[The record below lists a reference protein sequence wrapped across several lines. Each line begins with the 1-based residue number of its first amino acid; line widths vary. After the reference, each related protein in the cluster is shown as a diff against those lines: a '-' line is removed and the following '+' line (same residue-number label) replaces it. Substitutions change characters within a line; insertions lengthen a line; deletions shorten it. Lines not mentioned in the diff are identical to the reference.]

1 MTGRTLQLTDIVY
14 EYILTHGVR
23 EAPILRRLRE
33 TTRALPDATMQIGPE
48 QGQFMALLVKLI
60 GARRCIEVGTFTG
73 YSSLVVALA
82 LPADGTIVSC
92 DINPQ
97 TTAIA
102 QQFWREAGVA
112 ERIDLRLQPAAK
124 TLAELLAAGGA
135 GGYDFAF
142 IDADKTAYRSYYD
155 NLIRLIR
162 PGGLIAVDNTLWDGE
177 VANPRSN
184 DANTVALRAFNDHV
198 LRDEQV
204 DMSLVPIGDGL
215 TLLRKRD

>member
-1 MTGRTLQLTDIVY
+1 MTGRTLQLTDTVY
-14 EYILTHGVR
+14 EYILAHGVR

-33 TTRALPDATMQIGPE
+33 LTRAMPNATMQIGPE

-73 YSSLVVALA
+73 YSGLVVALA
-82 LPADGTIVSC
+82 LPADGTILSC

-102 QQFWREAGVA
+102 RQFWREAGVA
-112 ERIDLRLQPAAK
+112 DRIELKLQPAVK
-124 TLAELLAAGGA
+124 TLEELLLAGGA

-142 IDADKTAYRSYYD
+142 IDADKPAYRSYYD
-155 NLIRLIR
+155 KLIELIR
-162 PGGLIAVDNTLWDGE
+162 PGGLIAIDNTLWDGE
-177 VANPRSN
+177 VANERNN
-184 DANTVALRAFNDHV
+184 DESTVALRALNDHV
-198 LRDEQV
+198 LRDERV
-204 DMSLVPIGDGL
+204 DLSLVPIGDGL

>member
-155 NLIRLIR
+155 KLMRLIR